1 MSEYIANINI
11 STLGGTNR
19 KYFIRLLTTLLVSL
33 YFLSTVLKAQTSG
46 GGYSEAWI
54 FRDQCARPIALAGG
68 FTAISN
74 DPSAIIYNP
83 AGLSNLNYEPQ
94 IITSVGML
102 GLGRTNATLA
112 WGQQIYDNLGVGIA
126 FNSLHTGTFTARDP
140 LGHAY
145 NEYSNFQYAL
155 SAAAAY
161 KIGYASF
168 GATAKYLTNSLQG
181 AETFANGYA
190 VDFGAMFDL
199 IDMFNFGI
207 TLQNASGMMFWNTLN
222 SELMTLPWR
231 LKAGLATRIGLNSD
245 SYIDR
250 STATGEY
257 EDIYIPATRFILLG
271 LDASFTQFSKSPTF
285 TLSAEF
291 AAHELIV
298 FRGGIAL
305 YGEKWGKTQL
315 FPMTQWGAGVSIRPD
330 FNEMFEDFPADISI
344 DYSITN
350 DVINFSGLSHHISFS
365 FDF

>member
-1 MSEYIANINI
+1 MPEFI
-11 STLGGTNR
+11 SIKDSPNNKHK
-19 KYFIRLLTTLLVSL
+19 KYSITFLFISLLVFEVVSI
-33 YFLSTVLKAQTSG
+33 KASAQISG
-46 GGYSEAWI
+46 GGYAESWL

-112 WGQQIYDNLGVGIA
+112 WGQQIYDNLGIGLS
-126 FNSLHTGTFTARDP
+126 FNSLNTGTFTARDL

-168 GATAKYLTNSLQG
+168 GATAKYLTNNLQG
-181 AETFANGYA
+181 AETFANGYS

-207 TLQNASGMMFWNTLN
+207 VLQNASGMMFWNTIN

-231 LKAGLATRIGLNSD
+231 IKAGLATRIGLNSD

-257 EDIYIPATRFILLG
+257 EDVYIPATRFILLG
-271 LDASFTQFSKSPTF
+271 IDASFTQFSKSPTF
-285 TLSAEF
+285 TFSAEF
-291 AAHELIV
+291 TAHELIT
-298 FRGGIAL
+298 FRGGIAI
-305 YGEKWGKTQL
+305 YGEKFGKTQL
-315 FPMTQWGAGVSIRPD
+315 FPMTQWGAGVSIRPN
-330 FNEMFEDFPADISI
+330 FSEIFESIPADISI
-344 DYSITN
+344 DYSVTN
-350 DVINFSGLSHHISFS
+350 DLINYSGISHHISFS